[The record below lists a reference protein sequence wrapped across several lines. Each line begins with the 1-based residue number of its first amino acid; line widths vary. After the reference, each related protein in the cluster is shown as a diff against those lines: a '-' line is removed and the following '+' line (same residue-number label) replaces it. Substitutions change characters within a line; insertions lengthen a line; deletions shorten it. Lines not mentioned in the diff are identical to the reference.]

1 MLHVA
6 AGSCVLKL
14 ALLLLQASVCSSCKV
29 SLSSPPGPGG
39 QIACW
44 TMGTNVPDLCNRV
57 AGISVKWP
65 ITRGMLVES

>member
-14 ALLLLQASVCSSCKV
+14 ALLLLQASARSSCKV

-44 TMGTNVPDLCNRV
+44 TMGTNVRD
-57 AGISVKWP
+57 
-65 ITRGMLVES
+65 LVEQGGGDFSEVASH